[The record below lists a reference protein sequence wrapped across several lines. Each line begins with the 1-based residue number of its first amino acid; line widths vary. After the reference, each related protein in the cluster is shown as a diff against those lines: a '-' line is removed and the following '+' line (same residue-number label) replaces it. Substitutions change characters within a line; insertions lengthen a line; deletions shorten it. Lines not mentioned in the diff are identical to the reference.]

1 MIKLMDMVSIL
12 MQMAQSMK
20 EIGKMIYNMVKV
32 LKLGLMDLNI
42 LDSISMVRN
51 KEKENMNGQMDH
63 IMMVIGMI
71 IKLQDL
77 ELIIGLMVEV
87 ILDNG

>member
-1 MIKLMDMVSIL
+1 MDMVSIL
-12 MQMAQSMK
+12 MLMDQSMK

-42 LDSISMVRN
+42 LDSILMVRN
-51 KEKENMNGQMDH
+51 KGKENMNGQMDH

-77 ELIIGLMVEV
+77 EHIIGLMVEV

>member
-1 MIKLMDMVSIL
+1 MDMVSIL
-12 MQMAQSMK
+12 MPMDQSMK

-42 LDSISMVRN
+42 LDSILMVRN

-77 ELIIGLMVEV
+77 EHIIGLMVEV

>member
-1 MIKLMDMVSIL
+1 MVSIL
-12 MQMAQSMK
+12 MLMDQSMK

-42 LDSISMVRN
+42 LDSILMVRN

-77 ELIIGLMVEV
+77 EHIIGLMVEV

>member
-1 MIKLMDMVSIL
+1 MDMVSIL
-12 MQMAQSMK
+12 MLMDQSMK
-20 EIGKMIYNMVKV
+20 EIGRMIYNMVKV

-42 LDSISMVRN
+42 LDSILMVRN

-77 ELIIGLMVEV
+77 EHIIGLMVEV

>member
-1 MIKLMDMVSIL
+1 MDMVSIL
-12 MQMAQSMK
+12 MLMDQSMK
-20 EIGKMIYNMVKV
+20 EIGRMIYNMVKV

-42 LDSISMVRN
+42 LDSILMVRN
-51 KEKENMNGQMDH
+51 KGKENMNGQMDH

-77 ELIIGLMVEV
+77 EHIIGLMVEV

>member
-1 MIKLMDMVSIL
+1 MESTLMLMD
-12 MQMAQSMK
+12 QSMK
-20 EIGKMIYNMVKV
+20 EIGRMIYNMVKV
-32 LKLGLMDLNI
+32 LKVGLMDLNI
-42 LDSISMVRN
+42 LDSMWMVRS
-51 KEKENMNGQMDH
+51 KGKENMNGQMDH

-77 ELIIGLMVEV
+77 EHIIGLMVEG

>member
-1 MIKLMDMVSIL
+1 MVSIL
-12 MQMAQSMK
+12 MLMDQSMK

-42 LDSISMVRN
+42 LDSILMVRN
-51 KEKENMNGQMDH
+51 KGKENMNGQMDH

-77 ELIIGLMVEV
+77 EHIIGLMVEV

>member
-1 MIKLMDMVSIL
+1 
-12 MQMAQSMK
+12 
-20 EIGKMIYNMVKV
+20 
-32 LKLGLMDLNI
+32 
-42 LDSISMVRN
+42 MVRN

>member
-42 LDSISMVRN
+42 LDSISVVRN

>member
-12 MQMAQSMK
+12 MLMDQSMK

-42 LDSISMVRN
+42 LDSILMVRN
-51 KEKENMNGQMDH
+51 KGKENMNGQMDH

-77 ELIIGLMVEV
+77 EHIIGLMVEV

>member
-1 MIKLMDMVSIL
+1 MVSIL
-12 MQMAQSMK
+12 MPMDQSMK

-42 LDSISMVRN
+42 LDSILMVRN

-77 ELIIGLMVEV
+77 EHIIGLMVEV

>member
-1 MIKLMDMVSIL
+1 MVSIL
-12 MQMAQSMK
+12 MLMDQSMK
-20 EIGKMIYNMVKV
+20 EIGRMIYNMVKV

-42 LDSISMVRN
+42 LDSILMVRN
-51 KEKENMNGQMDH
+51 KGKENMNGQMDH

-77 ELIIGLMVEV
+77 EHIIGLMVEV

>member
-1 MIKLMDMVSIL
+1 MVSIL
-12 MQMAQSMK
+12 KLMDQNMK

-42 LDSISMVRN
+42 LDSILMVRN
-51 KEKENMNGQMDH
+51 KGKESMNGQMDH

-77 ELIIGLMVEV
+77 EHIIGLMVEV

>member
-1 MIKLMDMVSIL
+1 MENGKMIKLMDMVSIL

-42 LDSISMVRN
+42 LDSI
-51 KEKENMNGQMDH
+51 
-63 IMMVIGMI
+63 
-71 IKLQDL
+71 
-77 ELIIGLMVEV
+77 
-87 ILDNG
+87 

>member
-1 MIKLMDMVSIL
+1 MVSIH
-12 MQMAQSMK
+12 MPMDQNMK
-20 EIGKMIYNMVKV
+20 EIGRMIYNMVKV

-42 LDSISMVRN
+42 LDSILMVRN
-51 KEKENMNGQMDH
+51 KGKENMNGQMDH

-77 ELIIGLMVEV
+77 EHIIGLMVEV